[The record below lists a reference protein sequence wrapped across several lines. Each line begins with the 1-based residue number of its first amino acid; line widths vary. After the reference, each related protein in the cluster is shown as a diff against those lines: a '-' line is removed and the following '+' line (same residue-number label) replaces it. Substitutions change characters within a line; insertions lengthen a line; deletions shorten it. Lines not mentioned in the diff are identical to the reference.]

1 MTRIRPAAP
10 NPSARSREEERAEW
24 RGFGRRLQTLA
35 HGPEKRNGRGSR
47 WMVAGSSAATVGWLG
62 EDGAALEPGANGPRR
77 CCFQGFRVENA
88 RCRGRI
94 RGVCFSRPTEDFAV
108 LSSQVLGCGLLPG
121 PWGLT
126 EAIDV
131 HPRRECRSLSQQP
144 MRLFGH
150 H

>member
-1 MTRIRPAAP
+1 
-10 NPSARSREEERAEW
+10 
-24 RGFGRRLQTLA
+24 
-35 HGPEKRNGRGSR
+35 
-47 WMVAGSSAATVGWLG
+47 MVAGSSAATVGWLG

-77 CCFQGFRVENA
+77 CCFAAAFRVLGWKTRA
-88 RCRGRI
+88 VG
-94 RGVCFSRPTEDFAV
+94 GGFAAFVSRVRETPTEDFAV